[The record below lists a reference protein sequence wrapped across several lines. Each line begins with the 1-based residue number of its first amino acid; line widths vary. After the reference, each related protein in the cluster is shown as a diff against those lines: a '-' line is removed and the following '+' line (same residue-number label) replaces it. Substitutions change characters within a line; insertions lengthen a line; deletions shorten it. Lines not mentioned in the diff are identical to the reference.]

1 MKRQLTKWENILL
14 KIFILG
20 ILALVMLIPL
30 ALVRGQISSRNAFHE
45 ISVDDITSSWGGSQT
60 ISTPSLSFSTVT
72 EKVSFIENGTG
83 GQREKKVE
91 LEEGDETVLPLNV
104 DYSVSTST
112 EVLHRSVFKVPVYT
126 ATIHVEG
133 VFLPGHKFPSA
144 KYAELSIGISDLR
157 GIQGAPTV
165 TIGGKEIPFRSSRG
179 AICANLYPE
188 EIDFGS
194 DSLSFSADIELRGSR
209 SLLFTPG
216 ADLTTVKMSSDYPD
230 PSFTGDFLPGERNVS
245 DEGFTSSWKVS
256 QINCDSLDNPSFGV
270 TLLQSVTQY
279 RQTERAVKYGLL
291 VILLVFMAGFVVEMV
306 SGKNINLLQYLVIGA
321 SLVLFY
327 SLLLAFSEFIPFG
340 WAYLIAGAMTVGA
353 LVFYFRG
360 MVKSSYA
367 FAMGGLVAL
376 VYGIIYI
383 LLGMETFAF
392 LSGTVLLFAILLVI
406 MALTRKI
413 NTTAEL
419 QKEESRQTMQ

>member
-1 MKRQLTKWENILL
+1 MKRQLTKLENLLL

-30 ALVRGQISSRNAFHE
+30 ALVKGQISSRNAYHE

-60 ISTPSLSFSTVT
+60 ILSPTLRYGTVT
-72 EKVSFIENGTG
+72 EKVTFIESGSG
-83 GQREKKVE
+83 KEREKKVE
-91 LEEGDETVLPLNV
+91 LEEGDETVLPMNV
-104 DYSVSTST
+104 DYRVSAST
-112 EVLHRSVFKVPVYT
+112 EILHRSVFKVPVYT

-133 VFLPGHKFPSA
+133 SFLPGHKFSSA
-144 KYAELSIGISDLR
+144 QYADLSIGISDLR
-157 GIQGAPTV
+157 GIQGAPTL
-165 TIGGKEIPFRSSRG
+165 TIGGKGIPFRSSRG
-179 AICANLYPE
+179 AICAKLYPE

-194 DSLSFSADIELRGSR
+194 DSISFSADIQLRGSR
-209 SLLFTPG
+209 SLLFAPG
-216 ADLTTVKMSSDYPD
+216 ADLTNVTMSSDYPE
-230 PSFTGDFLPGERNVS
+230 PSFTGDFLPGERSVTP
-245 DEGFTSSWKVS
+245 EGFSASWTVS
-256 QINCDSLDNPSFGV
+256 QINCDSLVDPSFGV
-270 TLLQSVTQY
+270 TLVQSVTGY

-306 SGKNINLLQYLVIGA
+306 SGKTINLLQYLVIGA

-340 WAYLIAGAMTVGA
+340 WAYLIACVMTVGA

-413 NTTAEL
+413 NTTAEFP
-419 QKEESRQTMQ
+419 KEESRQTMR

>member
-83 GQREKKVE
+83 KQREKKVE

-133 VFLPGHKFPSA
+133 VFLPGQKFPSA
-144 KYAELSIGISDLR
+144 KYAELSVGISDLR

-216 ADLTTVKMSSDYPD
+216 ADLTTV
-230 PSFTGDFLPGERNVS
+230 
-245 DEGFTSSWKVS
+245 
-256 QINCDSLDNPSFGV
+256 
-270 TLLQSVTQY
+270 
-279 RQTERAVKYGLL
+279 
-291 VILLVFMAGFVVEMV
+291 
-306 SGKNINLLQYLVIGA
+306 
-321 SLVLFY
+321 
-327 SLLLAFSEFIPFG
+327 
-340 WAYLIAGAMTVGA
+340 
-353 LVFYFRG
+353 
-360 MVKSSYA
+360 
-367 FAMGGLVAL
+367 
-376 VYGIIYI
+376 
-383 LLGMETFAF
+383 
-392 LSGTVLLFAILLVI
+392 
-406 MALTRKI
+406 
-413 NTTAEL
+413 
-419 QKEESRQTMQ
+419 

>member
-60 ISTPSLSFSTVT
+60 ISTPSLRFSTLT

-104 DYSVSTST
+104 DYTVSTST

-133 VFLPGHKFPSA
+133 VFLPGQKFPSA
-144 KYAELSIGISDLR
+144 QYAELSVGISDLR

-165 TIGGKEIPFRSSRG
+165 IIGGKEIPFRSSRG

-245 DEGFTSSWKVS
+245 EEGFTSSWKVS

-270 TLLQSVTQY
+270 TLLQSVTEY

-291 VILLVFMAGFVVEMV
+291 VILLVFMAGFVVEMI
-306 SGKNINLLQYLVIGA
+306 SGKTINLLQYLVIGA

-340 WAYLIAGAMTVGA
+340 WAYLIASAMTVGA
-353 LVFYFRG
+353 LVYYFRG

-413 NTTAEL
+413 NTTADL